1 MIPYTLYVFCDDC
14 SDVHPMPIKIHLG
27 KGPDSKQSIGEA
39 YEGKRVPEKL
49 SRLARN
55 VVRCPKTGK
64 SFVQKDD
71 RHVFLVPSEERE
83 L

>member
-1 MIPYTLYVFCDDC
+1 MVPYTLYVFCDDC
-14 SDVHPMPIKIHLG
+14 SDVHPMPIKVRLD
-27 KGPDSKQSIGEA
+27 KGPVDRQSIGAA
-39 YEGKRVPEKL
+39 YQGKRVPEKL
-49 SRLARN
+49 AKLARN

-71 RHVFLVPSEERE
+71 SHVFLVPSEERE